1 MLRSQSPTHL
11 FLDFT
16 LHFVGDPL
24 PFSSLITSW
33 EVMEWANQIFV
44 NYRANNKNT
53 PFNYLIIYLLHPPT
67 NQSPSSFQTDHGDG
81 SSMER
86 IYFFIQERHGGE
98 KCFDA
103 SSLLLLCFLQLFDFF
118 SHIFFTSLE
127 PQIYFFLMVFRR
139 FS

>member
-33 EVMEWANQIFV
+33 EVMERANQIFV

-67 NQSPSSFQTDHGDG
+67 NQSPSSFQTDHDDG

-118 SHIFFTSLE
+118 SQFFSQVLSLKYIFF
-127 PQIYFFLMVFRR
+127 
-139 FS
+139 